1 MSELAP
7 RQWTAGR
14 RTGEQ
19 WLRNARLGSGLVL
32 MTFVVLH
39 FINHMLALISL
50 EAAEAGRL
58 WFLMVWRSLPG
69 TLLFYGALF
78 VHVTLVLVA
87 LYRRRTLVMPMR
99 EAAQVLLG
107 LLIPLLIAEHVVGTR
122 VYSTLSGIDDTYEYV
137 ANSLWVWSQYIGV
150 RQVLAVFVIWLH
162 GCLGVYFWLRYRPW
176 FADAGVPLVII
187 AALVPVLA
195 VLGFVNAGRTVQY
208 MLYTGSDGIDR
219 TVIAHAVEM
228 RSRISA
234 ITYAAYGSAVA
245 LVLLLRL
252 LRAYRERHSVVE
264 IRYADGRTVRIPRGY
279 SVLEASRLGGIPH
292 NAVCGGR
299 GRCPTRPGKGL
310 EGIGALPVPGEI
322 ERATLARIHAAADVR
337 LACQL
342 RPTGNVKVAPLLAAG
357 RNIGDLAAAGLLTPG
372 REQDVAIL
380 FCDIR
385 SFTAISDRKLPFDTV
400 FLLNRYFGVV
410 GKAVE
415 EAGGR
420 LDKFIGDGAMAIFG
434 LNVAREEACR
444 QALVASAAIMRELAR
459 VSEELADELKHHPL
473 RIAIG
478 IHAGPAIVGT
488 MGYGRAMGVTAIGDT
503 VNIASRLESVA
514 KELDAAIVI
523 SEQAATL
530 SGIDMTG
537 YEMRTVEIRGRSQPL
552 RLRVVPTGAMLDT
565 APAVL
570 VAATGTAA

>member
-1 MSELAP
+1 MTQSPP
-7 RQWTAGR
+7 RQGTSR
-14 RTGEQ
+14 RRAAEH
-19 WLRNARLGSGLVL
+19 WLRSARLGSGLVL
-32 MTFVVLH
+32 MSFVILH
-39 FINHMLALISL
+39 FVNHMLALVSL

-58 WFLMVWRSLPG
+58 WFLMIWRNPPG
-69 TLLFYGALF
+69 TVLFYGAVLA
-78 VHVTLVLVA
+78 HVILVLVA
-87 LYRRRTLVMPMR
+87 LYRRRTLVMPAR
-99 EAAQVLLG
+99 EAAQILLG
-107 LLIPLLIAEHVVGTR
+107 LLIPLLIAEHVIGTR
-122 VYSTLSGIDDTYEYV
+122 VYSALSGIDDTYEYV
-137 ANSLWVWSQYIGV
+137 ASALWIWSPHIGV
-150 RQVLAVFVIWLH
+150 RQVFAVFVIWLH
-162 GCLGVYFWLRYRPW
+162 GCLGVYFWLRHRPW
-176 FADAGVPLVII
+176 FSQAGVPLVIV

-208 MLYTGSDGIDR
+208 ILYTGSDGINR
-219 TVIAHAVEM
+219 SVIAHAAEL
-228 RSRISA
+228 RDRISA
-234 ITYAAYGSAVA
+234 ITFATYGSAVA

-252 LRAYRERHSVVE
+252 LRAYRERHTIIE
-264 IRYADGRTVRIPRGY
+264 IRYADGGSVRVPRGY

-292 NAVCGGR
+292 NSVCGGR
-299 GRCPTRPGKGL
+299 GRCSTCRVKVL
-310 EGIGALPVPGEI
+310 EGIAALPAAGEI
-322 ERATLARIHAAADVR
+322 ERATLTRIHAAADVR

-342 RPTGNVKVAPLLAAG
+342 RPAGSIKVAPLVAAD
-357 RNIGDLAAAGLLTPG
+357 RHPGDPATAGLVTPG
-372 REQDVAIL
+372 REQEVAIL

-400 FLLNRYFGVV
+400 FLLNRYFAVV

-415 EAGGR
+415 DAGGR

-444 QALVASAAIMRELAR
+444 QALVASAAIIRDLAR
-459 VSEELADELKHHPL
+459 VSEELADELRRPL

-523 SEQAATL
+523 SEQAAAL

-552 RLRVVPTGAMLDT
+552 RLRVVPAGATLDT

-570 VAATGTAA
+570 VAAAGTAA